1 MKSRHL
7 KDHLSPRDTSYY
19 LMRLGL
25 LAKRDVKPSKLDAE
39 RVPQPLHRSFWTGK
53 WFTIDVENVS
63 DDELARF
70 LDVRRAHADVRR
82 NYALIAGIVAAIL
95 IAITWLETIS

>member
-1 MKSRHL
+1 MKSRQL
-7 KDHLSPRDTSYY
+7 KEHISPRDATYY

-25 LAKRDVKPSKLDAE
+25 LAKRDVKPSKVDPG
-39 RVPQPLHRSFWTGK
+39 RVPQPLHHSVWTGR
-53 WFTIDVENVS
+53 WFTIDVTNVS

-82 NYALIAGIVAAIL
+82 NDALIVGIVAAIL